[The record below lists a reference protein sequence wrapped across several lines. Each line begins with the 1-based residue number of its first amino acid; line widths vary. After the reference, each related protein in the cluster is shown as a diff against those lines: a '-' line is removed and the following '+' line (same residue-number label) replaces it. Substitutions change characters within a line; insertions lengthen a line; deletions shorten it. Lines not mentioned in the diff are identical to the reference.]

1 MASLTI
7 RLSTQDLNL
16 LQRIAEHDDRRVSDF
31 VQLMFSR
38 GLEFYYCDEIV
49 HIQKLPD
56 EYTKEERDQQMLN
69 AELITKY
76 NKHDER
82 IEHGFKYVQSYLS
95 NYEKDPNTDEH
106 KDKLIEPMVKRIK
119 AYALK

>member
-7 RLSTQDLNL
+7 RLSDKDLNL
-16 LQRIAEHDDRRVSDF
+16 LKRIAEHDDRRVSDF
-31 VQLMFSR
+31 VQLLFSR

-56 EYTKEERDQQMLN
+56 EYTKKERDQQMLN
-69 AELITKY
+69 AALITKF

-82 IEHGFKYVQSYLS
+82 IENGFKYVQSFIS

-106 KDKLIEPMVKRIK
+106 TDKLIEPMVKRIK